1 MTVVSIHFP
10 NKSTHLFKT
19 TEYDIMFKLLF
30 LIQIFTT
37 IYISVYAYFPQHK
50 NRIRLGKDLLKLN
63 MFGSNNDPT
72 SAPPPPPTTTTSLN
86 DENKKPDIDLNTIN
100 KNKDSIL
107 PVPTGFDLSSIS
119 TILIYGYLVY
129 LFLDTI
135 VILVTGKS
143 FDFSQYGKLN

>member
-1 MTVVSIHFP
+1 
-10 NKSTHLFKT
+10 
-19 TEYDIMFKLLF
+19 MFKLLF
-30 LIQIFTT
+30 LIQLFTT
-37 IYISVYAYFPQHK
+37 IYVSVYAYFPKHK

-63 MFGSNNDPT
+63 MFDSNNDPT
-72 SAPPPPPTTTTSLN
+72 SPPPPTATSLN
-86 DENKKPDIDLNTIN
+86 DENKKSDLDLNIVN